1 MKLVFA
7 PTVRLELLQI
17 GETIEADSPS
27 RAASFIRELEEKA
40 HSIALNPRIYRLR
53 PELAHG
59 IRLATYASY
68 IILFRLSDTD
78 VEILHIVHGA
88 RDLKRLFED

>member
-1 MKLVFA
+1 MQLVFA
-7 PTVRLELLQI
+7 PAVRLELLQI

-27 RAASFIRELEEKA
+27 RAASFVFELEEKA
-40 HSIALNPRIYRLR
+40 RSIALNPRIYRLR
-53 PELAHG
+53 PDVAQG

-68 IILFRLSDTD
+68 IILFRLGDTT

>member
-1 MKLVFA
+1 MQLVFA
-7 PTVRLELLQI
+7 PAVRLELLQI
-17 GETIEADSPS
+17 GEAIEADSPS

-40 HSIALNPRIYRLR
+40 RSIALSPKIYRLR
-53 PELAHG
+53 PDLAQG

-68 IILFRLSDTD
+68 IILFRLSDMH

>member
-1 MKLVFA
+1 MQLVFA
-7 PTVRLELLQI
+7 PAVRLELLQI

-27 RAASFIRELEEKA
+27 RAASFVRELEEKA
-40 HSIALNPRIYRLR
+40 RSIALNPRIYRLR
-53 PELAHG
+53 PDVARD
-59 IRLATYASY
+59 IRLATHASY
-68 IILFRLSDTD
+68 IILFRLSDTS